1 MPNPSLTEGDNNEK
15 ENQNKKRPTESS
27 VSHHP
32 EKKVKA
38 LCRIRRRIAFWRWCG
53 DRGDAG
59 SLNHYSPGTVCQWL
73 FDTVAGIRQDGENRF
88 RIVPVP
94 GGTLTEAKASYLS
107 PYGKVA
113 SEWKKTD
120 GGYQLWIEIPAN
132 CTAEITLPDQRTE
145 TVTAGTY
152 RFTVF

>member
-1 MPNPSLTEGDNNEK
+1 MLQGATTVWETWEGY
-15 ENQNKKRPTESS
+15 
-27 VSHHP
+27 VGAGA
-32 EKKVKA
+32 V
-38 LCRIRRRIAFWRWCG
+38 

-59 SLNHYSPGTVCQWL
+59 SLNHYSPGAVCQWL

-120 GGYQLWIEIPAN
+120 EGYQLWIEIPAN

-152 RFTVF
+152 RFTTVPGRTLPLLQAVR